1 MSSAEADLM
10 SSFADACA
18 HFGAYGLV
26 GPLLGEPVPQGG
38 RLGVGFIITGR
49 CPVLV
54 LAPRWGYDYELPPA
68 LAGGLERAI
77 IGTMCF
83 SPTR

>member
-1 MSSAEADLM
+1 MQNKNLRPYYLTPTPKGAGNSLSSAEADLM
-10 SSFADACA
+10 SSFADAFA

-54 LAPRWGYDYELPPA
+54 LTPRWGYDY
-68 LAGGLERAI
+68 
-77 IGTMCF
+77 
-83 SPTR
+83 